1 MRENTRLLRSYTTR
15 LPSLV
20 THLPLLRAHTTTTTT
35 TTIITT
41 PPPPPSLSRSSQ
53 PNNRPSVK
61 SLRLPLPAPLSFY
74 RFSPVPN
81 VRAFRWP
88 TRFMTFPKPESI
100 TWNGSPNTVLPRCC
114 TRRESLKIRI
124 LRDGML
130 EKNKEE

>member
-88 TRFMTFPKPESI
+88 TVSRLFL
-100 TWNGSPNTVLPRCC
+100 SPNRLRGTDLQIPFYRDVVS
-114 TRRESLKIRI
+114 RRESLKIRI